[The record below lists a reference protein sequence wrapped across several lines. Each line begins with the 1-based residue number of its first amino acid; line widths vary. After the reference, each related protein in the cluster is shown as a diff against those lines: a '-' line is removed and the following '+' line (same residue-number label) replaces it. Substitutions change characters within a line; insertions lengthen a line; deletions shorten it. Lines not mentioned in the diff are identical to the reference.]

1 MRIFLILFFC
11 GTIFA
16 SCSSV
21 IPTLSFDNV
30 GIVKSNYP
38 DFTKEDFI
46 LARDAFITR
55 CSGCHNLPSPKTH
68 TKYEW
73 KALLPEMLND
83 SKATENEK
91 ELITKFIISFSKN

>member
-1 MRIFLILFFC
+1 M
-11 GTIFA
+11 
-16 SCSSV
+16 
-21 IPTLSFDNV
+21 
-30 GIVKSNYP
+30 
-38 DFTKEDFI
+38 
-46 LARDAFITR
+46 ARDAFITR

-91 ELITKFIISFSKN
+91 ELITKFIISFSKIKMQMLTYYNDQGASGYFKFEFVTK